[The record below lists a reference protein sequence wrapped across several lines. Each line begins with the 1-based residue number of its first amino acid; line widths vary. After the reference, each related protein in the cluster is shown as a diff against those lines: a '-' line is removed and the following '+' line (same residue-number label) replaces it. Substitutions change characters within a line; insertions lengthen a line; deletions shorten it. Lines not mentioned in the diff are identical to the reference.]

1 MKNDDIKKQ
10 VLNACVECTKVGT
23 KIDKKLRKNK
33 QLDEA
38 EKKKIEQQ
46 REKHRN
52 LSGLAWAAYS
62 GLDMLHNFELW
73 DCAEPEIENAV
84 KDCITMVCNKI
95 KSIIEE

>member
-46 REKHRN
+46 REKYRN
-52 LSGLAWAAYS
+52 LSCLAWVAYS

-73 DCAEPEIENAV
+73 DCDEPEIENTA
-84 KDCITMVCNKI
+84 KNCITMICDKI